1 MAEFDGFAGDYRAL
15 LDAQVG
21 SAGYFA
27 DAKAAFLA
35 RRFGRAYEGKVLDF
49 GCGVGLVS
57 AAMQSRWPAC
67 RLTGLDPSTESLAL
81 AASALPRP
89 ARLIAALEEAGAGFD
104 LIVVSCVL
112 HHIPP
117 SDRAATVRALAARL
131 SPRGSLVVFEH
142 NPANPLTRRVVATC
156 PFDEG
161 VTLLWP
167 GETRRWLRSA
177 GLRRVDLAYISFV
190 PPQLAPLRPLEGLLA
205 GLPVGGQYAM
215 VGRFPAAG
223 RGAVAAARA
232 ATGEAQ

>member
-21 SAGYFA
+21 SALYFA

-35 RRFGRAYEGKVLDF
+35 RRFGRTFEGKVLDF

-57 AAMQSRWPAC
+57 AALQTRWPAC
-67 RLTGLDPSTESLAL
+67 RLTGLDPSTESLTL
-81 AASALPRP
+81 ASDALPRP
-89 ARLIAALEEAGAGFD
+89 ARLVCALEEAGAGFD

-112 HHIPP
+112 HHIPRP
-117 SDRAATVRALAARL
+117 DRAATIRSLAARL
-131 SPRGSLVVFEH
+131 SPRGSLAVFEH

-161 VTLLWP
+161 VELLWP
-167 GETRRWLRSA
+167 GETRRWLQGA
-177 GLRRVDLAYISFV
+177 GLRRVDLSYISFV
-190 PPQLAPLRPLEGLLA
+190 PPRLAPLRPLEALLT
-205 GLPVGGQYAM
+205 GLPLGGQYSM

-223 RGAVAAARA
+223 RGASAEKAGA
-232 ATGEAQ
+232 GEAQ